1 MRLAFLILIGFSI
14 SSFAQFDP
22 PGGETG
28 SISIHKDDPSI
39 SSWATGA
46 DVSRGY
52 MQISDT
58 SLGKASLGGDSS
70 ALGPMDGD
78 VVSLG
83 DGGSVVLTFDQPI
96 INYSGY
102 DFAVFEN
109 GFKVG
114 LSYYLELAHV
124 EVSKDGIN
132 YFRFESESLTDTSY
146 QTNNFSYTKPEEIR
160 NLAGKHQAPYGTLF
174 DLEELNLDTVHYVR
188 LIDVVGS
195 VNDSFGSRD
204 SKGRI
209 INDPFPSPFESSG
222 FDLDAVAVV
231 DGPFLSVKQQQLTGI
246 KIYPTRL
253 RAGEELII
261 EGSKANYIHIYNSM
275 GQQVKLA
282 HEQPIRIYEPGIY
295 IVKIENGGKSFVQ
308 KICVY

>member
-1 MRLAFLILIGFSI
+1 MRFSILVFIGFTLTSN
-14 SSFAQFDP
+14 AQFDP

-28 SISIHKDDPSI
+28 SISIRKDDPSI
-39 SSWATGA
+39 SAWATDA
-46 DVSRGY
+46 TITKGY
-52 MQISDT
+52 MQISDST
-58 SLGKASLGGDSS
+58 LGKPTIGSDSS
-70 ALGPMDGD
+70 AIGEMDGN

-83 DGGSVVLTFDQPI
+83 DGGNAVLTFGNPV
-96 INYSGY
+96 INRVGY

-124 EVSKDGIN
+124 EVSKDGVN
-132 YFRFESESLTDTSY
+132 YTRFPSESLTDTSY

-160 NLAGKHQAPYGTLF
+160 NLAGKHQAPYGSLF
-174 DLEELNLDTVHYVR
+174 DLSEVNMDTINYIR

-209 INDPFPSPFESSG
+209 INDPYPSPFESSG
-222 FDLDAVAVV
+222 FDLDAVALV
-231 DGPFLSVKQQQLTGI
+231 DGAFLLKEEHQLKGI
-246 KIYPTRL
+246 RIYPTKL
-253 RAGEELII
+253 GIGEELQFVGI
-261 EGSKANYIHIYNSM
+261 EKQFISIYNSL
-275 GQQVKLA
+275 GQKL
-282 HEQPIRIYEPGIY
+282 Y
-295 IVKIENGGKSFVQ
+295 INPHDSITFSQSGFYTLIVEKNGKSFIQ